1 MNNHRQGGSTHFWLY
16 FFGLLSCLLVYE
28 FLSFIVC
35 ISRVGVI
42 KTRCVV

>member
-1 MNNHRQGGSTHFWLY
+1 MNNHRQGGRGAFWAL
-16 FFGLLSCLLVYE
+16 FFGLLACLLVYE
-28 FLSFIVC
+28 FLYFIVC